1 MYKFKKLDNNN
12 EFLLTYDD
20 KQIKFRR
27 IVNDAKKLESINAV
41 ATMKAI
47 EELSKQGYTIDN
59 NPYIVE
65 RTENGKIIR
74 DESNWNYILKLMT
87 DQATAE
93 IFQEMIADKLNIT
106 LEQLVTDVLKVDMN
120 DQADIEKKTLDFMT
134 KFITIIKTGEVEDNQ
149 TTPIRNN

>member
-27 IVNDAKKLESINAV
+27 IVDDAKKLESINAV

-47 EELSKQGYTIDN
+47 GELSKQGYTIDN

-106 LEQLVTDVLKVDMN
+106 LEQLVTDVLKVDIN
-120 DQADIEKKTLDFMT
+120 NQADIEKKTLDFMT